1 MQQPACRTT
10 RLSVQCTFSMGC
22 HFEVTLIIHCSLCM
36 PFTSRSMGSW
46 GPVCHTH
53 PVYPPDMP
61 IGPILVS
68 GWTGWVDGSRPQD
81 HCLKGI
87 QHQRWWSCLSAAPY
101 PTQQATGPAAGPEI
115 ATGWFLRCILG
126 MKVCVG
132 ACLDGRTTPE
142 WTLSNLGHVMG
153 LCV

>member
-1 MQQPACRTT
+1 M
-10 RLSVQCTFSMGC
+10 
-22 HFEVTLIIHCSLCM
+22 
-36 PFTSRSMGSW
+36 
-46 GPVCHTH
+46 
-53 PVYPPDMP
+53 
-61 IGPILVS
+61 LVS
-68 GWTGWVDGSRPQD
+68 GWADWVDGSTLHPQD
-81 HCLKGI
+81 DWFEGI
-87 QHQRWWSCLSAAPY
+87 QPQQWWSCLSAAPY

-142 WTLSNLGHVMG
+142 WALSNLGHVMG